1 MTSACDDLQGE
12 TFRRGIGREGR
23 ETTMKHKEFEA
34 ISRELLCC
42 MPGFQ
47 AKDHLLFRAPVGD
60 MLRGICFER
69 SEIADV
75 FYVSFFFL
83 PLFMLREYISFEFGD
98 RLRRSSG
105 QEAWKRGMDGLIPDL
120 RRMIEREVLSFVSKV
135 NTAADVVR
143 EAEARLHY
151 PGPHYLN
158 TLAYALARA
167 GQTKR
172 SLAAFDRLLVELDPG
187 VFWQNDLG
195 DEARRFKVLLETD
208 PDQAQRQLDAWTD
221 ESLRNLRLEKYR

>member
-1 MTSACDDLQGE
+1 
-12 TFRRGIGREGR
+12 
-23 ETTMKHKEFEA
+23 MKYREFEE
-34 ISRELLCC
+34 ISRELVCC
-42 MPGFQ
+42 MPGFEI
-47 AKDHLLFRAPVGD
+47 KGPLLFRSPIGGI
-60 MLRGICFER
+60 LRGICFDR
-69 SEIADV
+69 SADADL
-75 FYVSFFFL
+75 FYVWYFFL
-83 PLFMLREYISFEFGD
+83 PLFMRREDISFTFGN
-98 RLRRSSG
+98 RLWHPRG
-105 QEAWKRGMDGLIPDL
+105 QWAWERGMDGLIPDL
-120 RRMIEREVLSFVSKV
+120 RRMIEREVLPFVSKV

-143 EAEARLHY
+143 EAEAHLHY

-187 VFWQNDLG
+187 VFWQNDLA
-195 DEARRFKVLLETD
+195 DEARRFKGLLETD